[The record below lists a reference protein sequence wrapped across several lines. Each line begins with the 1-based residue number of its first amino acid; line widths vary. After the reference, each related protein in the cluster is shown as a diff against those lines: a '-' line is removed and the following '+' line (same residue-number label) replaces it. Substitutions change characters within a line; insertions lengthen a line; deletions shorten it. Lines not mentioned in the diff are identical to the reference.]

1 MKKELRLSRMTL
13 LLLIGLLAMCLTACE
28 KRLQT
33 ITVTEL
39 VTPPDGLLTP
49 CEKPE
54 VIQMQTNDDLIK
66 FASLAILQ
74 WEQCSA
80 KIEALRIF
88 FGLDKVGDN
97 PVETSPV
104 ASEPH

>member
-1 MKKELRLSRMTL
+1 
-13 LLLIGLLAMCLTACE
+13 
-28 KRLQT
+28 
-33 ITVTEL
+33 
-39 VTPPDGLLTP
+39 
-49 CEKPE
+49 
-54 VIQMQTNDDLIK
+54 MQTNDDLVK

-74 WEQCSA
+74 WEQCAA

-97 PVETSPV
+97 PVETAPV

>member
-1 MKKELRLSRMTL
+1 MF
-13 LLLIGLLAMCLTACE
+13 LTACE

-39 VTPPDGLLTP
+39 VTPPTALLDP
-49 CEKPE
+49 CEKP
-54 VIQMQTNDDLIK
+54 VVTQMQTNDDLIR

-74 WEQCSA
+74 WEQCAA

-97 PVETSPV
+97 PVETAQV